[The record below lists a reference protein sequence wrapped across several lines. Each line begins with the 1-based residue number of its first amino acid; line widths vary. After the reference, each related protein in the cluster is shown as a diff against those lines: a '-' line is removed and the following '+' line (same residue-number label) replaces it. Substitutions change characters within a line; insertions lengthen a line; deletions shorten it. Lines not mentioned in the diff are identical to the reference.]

1 MYIPHKREIRDRS
14 LYILADR
21 VTPPIAA
28 DVKGV
33 GPKGYCSN
41 TQTKA
46 EKEVLLLVFAAS
58 TLNIE
63 ELG

>member
-1 MYIPHKREIRDRS
+1 MYIPHKREIRDHS
-14 LYILADR
+14 HHNLADR
-21 VTPPIAA
+21 VSPPSAA
-28 DVKGV
+28 GVKGV

-46 EKEVLLLVFAAS
+46 EKEVPLLVFAAS

-63 ELG
+63 EPG